1 MKLAVF
7 DFDSTLMKGETLEFI
22 AREYNLEDLMK
33 KITTEAMEGKIDF
46 FESLVKRV
54 SLLKGAK
61 ENKVT
66 QICKDLP
73 YTDDAKETITEL
85 HKMGYKVVCFSG
97 GYETATV
104 PAQNVLGFD
113 AQFANILHFKDGEMT
128 GLLGGEMMFSDSKGK
143 MLKRLQTL
151 LNISENDTLV
161 VGDGANDLSMFK
173 YASKR
178 VAFCAKPILRENANI
193 IIETKNLTELLCYL

>member
-7 DFDSTLMKGETLEFI
+7 DFDSTLMQGETLEFI
-22 AREYNLEDLMK
+22 AREYNLENLMK

-61 ENKVT
+61 ESKVT

-73 YTDDAKETITEL
+73 YTNGAKETITEL
-85 HKMGYKVVCFSG
+85 HKLGYKVVCFSG

-104 PAQNVLGFD
+104 PALNKLGFD
-113 AQFANILHFKDGEMT
+113 AQFSNILHFKDGEMT
-128 GLLGGEMMFSDSKGK
+128 GLLGGEMMYAAG
-143 MLKRLQTL
+143 MG
-151 LNISENDTLV
+151 LV
-161 VGDGANDLSMFK
+161 ESVMRRMGQ
-173 YASKR
+173 R
-178 VAFCAKPILRENANI
+178 
-193 IIETKNLTELLCYL
+193 IEDKWMHYRGQFLI